1 MLMFHEKR
9 KYLVSRRDK
18 SCFVTNNWFFQ
29 KVHWIWC
36 HQNAQV
42 FDWQHI
48 WWTCFPKDSLHSYG
62 YGYQCNCVHLLHL
75 YSTRQIDRAGTS
87 QEKLK
92 EASPILNFTF
102 CNIDVLSLNILSLV
116 ILLVASIPLT
126 LKWISQIQFGLFP
139 ACPTSQ
145 NGQWGPVENET
156 LWENWNNLF
165 CHCELSICL

>member
-62 YGYQCNCVHLLHL
+62 YGYQCNCVHLHL
-75 YSTRQIDRAGTS
+75 YSTRQIDRAGAS

-92 EASPILNFTF
+92 ETSPILNFTF